1 MTRRN
6 VIACGRRWGKTIMGT
21 NRLIEPALEGWPTAW
36 FAPNYKDMHEV
47 WDDVESIV
55 KPILRKSNKSE
66 GRMTLTT
73 GGVIEFWSLKDNP
86 DAGRSRKYK
95 RVIIDEAAK
104 AKALAKVWQEAIRP
118 TLTDYAGD
126 ADFYSTPK
134 GLDFFAA
141 QYQKGLDGARGYR
154 SWTMPSSTNPYLPPE
169 EIEEARLELPE
180 RVFQQEYLAEFIEDA
195 GGVFRGVRA
204 VVDKGRRDNEAPEPG
219 STYYLGVD
227 LARTEDFTVL
237 SVVRDD
243 GRHVYFERF
252 NQISWERQLARI
264 GDVAR
269 RYDALVVVDS
279 TGIGDP
285 LAERLR
291 RDNLRLY
298 AYTLT
303 NASKEALIDGLA
315 IKIEKGEVRL
325 LDHETQTNEL
335 LAYQYELTPSRNVKM
350 GAPEGM
356 HDDTV
361 IALALACWGIGKRR
375 TLSILT

>member
-1 MTRRN
+1 MCLEAALRRGAAWWVAPSYKVAAVGWRQLKGLAAQLSN
-6 VIACGRRWGKTIMGT
+6 VEIKEADKKILTPGGGWVQVRSAD
-21 NRLIEPALEGWPTAW
+21 EPNSLRGEGL
-36 FAPNYKDMHEV
+36 D
-47 WDDVESIV
+47 
-55 KPILRKSNKSE
+55 
-66 GRMTLTT
+66 
-73 GGVIEFWSLKDNP
+73 
-86 DAGRSRKYK
+86 
-95 RVIIDEAAK
+95 RVVIDECAFIAEAA
-104 AKALAKVWQEAIRP
+104 WTEAIRP
-118 TLTDYAGD
+118 ALSDRKGD
-126 ADFYSTPK
+126 ALFISTPK
-134 GLDFFAA
+134 GRNWFWRVWQRGRAGEGDWAAWRFPSVSNPFLDPAEVLAA
-141 QYQKGLDGARGYR
+141 KAD
-154 SWTMPSSTNPYLPPE
+154 LPD
-169 EIEEARLELPE
+169 
-180 RVFQQEYLAEFIEDA
+180 RVYEQEYNAEFLDDQGA
-195 GGVFRGVRA
+195 VFRNVSQS
-204 VVDKGRRDNEAPEPG
+204 VDKGRRDNEAPEPG

-269 RYDALVVVDS
+269 RFDALVVVDS

-291 RDNLRLY
+291 RDGLRLY

-303 NASKEALIDGLA
+303 NASKEALIDNLA
-315 IKIEKGEVRL
+315 IRIEKGEVRL
-325 LDHETQTNEL
+325 LDLEVQTNEL